1 MATNARRFTPAG
13 FSFAVLIA
21 LALALNLKSIQNQ
34 SRTANVQ
41 LPLWGPEQKLRC
53 SPVKGASNDY

>member
-21 LALALNLKSIQNQ
+21 PALALNLKSIQNQ

-41 LPLWGPEQKLRC
+41 LPLRGPGKKTAVLPSER
-53 SPVKGASNDY
+53 SI